1 MTEEMLSEKEAAR
14 AIGFSAETL
23 RQWRRRG
30 GGPRF
35 FTIGRAIRYRKSD
48 VEAWLSVRCLRPR
61 AHSKPR
67 G

>member
-1 MTEEMLSEKEAAR
+1 MTEEMLSEKEAAI
-14 AIGFSAETL
+14 AIGFSSETL

-35 FTIGRAIRYRKSD
+35 FTIGRSIRYRRSD
-48 VEAWLSVRCLRPR
+48 VEAWLSARSLRSRVHPK
-61 AHSKPR
+61 SR